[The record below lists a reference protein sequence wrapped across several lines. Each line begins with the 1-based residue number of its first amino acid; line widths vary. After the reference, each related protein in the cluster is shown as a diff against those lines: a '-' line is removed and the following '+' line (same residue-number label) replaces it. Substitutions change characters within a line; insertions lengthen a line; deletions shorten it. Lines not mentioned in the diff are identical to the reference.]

1 MKLADIR
8 IDYTLKS
15 LDEKDVNASPIDQ
28 FKIWVEEAH
37 QSKVHEWNAMNLS
50 TVRADGRP
58 NSRIVLL
65 KDVDTGLVFFTNYN
79 SAKGKELENNPFAA
93 ITFFWP
99 VLERQVRFMGKV
111 SKITS
116 EESDEYFF
124 SRPFASQIGAWASPQ
139 SEVIPDRTFLEEKEA
154 KLLSEINEKTIVR
167 PEHWG
172 GYRLVP
178 EEVEFWQ
185 GRSSRLHDRIH
196 YQKEGEASWKIER
209 LAP

>member
-8 IDYTLKS
+8 IDYTFKS

-111 SKITS
+111 SKITP

-139 SEVIPDRTFLEEKEA
+139 SEVIPDRNFLEEKEA

-167 PEHWG
+167 PGHWG

-196 YQKEGEASWKIER
+196 YQKEGDASWKIER